1 MLRGMKIAL
10 ELTDEQ
16 EQQMWKS
23 VGVARWCYN
32 YAITR
37 ARAKGH
43 YLKSLEDENLSKTLS
58 EGAIRKE
65 LTVLKS
71 TTHPWL
77 KEVGSNVIKQAVKD
91 WDDACKRFFKGLGKA
106 PKYKSK
112 VTSKPSFYV
121 NYETLRRVNGGFRGE
136 KLGFVKTSQPL
147 PKIPK
152 GSYYKNPRVSF
163 DGKYW
168 YLSFTYEVPPISV
181 ELTDL
186 VIGVDLGL
194 KTLATLSTGEFVE
207 NINNSRRVKQLEK
220 QLRREQR
227 HLARQLQ
234 ANTKGYLTTEN
245 GSRKPIYERSL
256 DLCSNIQA
264 TKRKIKL
271 LYRKL
276 SSIRL
281 NHIHQTTSYLVKQL
295 PKGIV
300 IEDLNVKGMMKNKHL
315 SKHIQ
320 DSMFYEFR
328 RQLEYK
334 CSRYGILLVVAERFY
349 PSSKTCSYCGSIKSD
364 LKLKDR
370 VYKCDSCGLEK
381 DRDLNAAENLAYYFH
396 KG

>member
-37 ARAKGH
+37 AKEY
-43 YLKSLEDENLSKTLS
+43 YLNHLEDKSLPKTLS

-65 LTVLKS
+65 LTVLKY

-91 WDDACKRFFKGLGKA
+91 WNDARNRFFKGLGKA

-112 VTSKPSFYV
+112 ATSKPSFYV
-121 NYETLRRVNGGFRGE
+121 NYERLHRVDGGFRGE
-136 KLGFVKTSQPL
+136 KLGFVKTRQPL

-152 GSYYKNPRVSF
+152 GSYYKNPRISF

-168 YLSFTYEVPPISV
+168 YLSFSYEVPTISV
-181 ELTDL
+181 KLTDL

-207 NINNSRRVKQLEK
+207 NINKSRRVKQLEK

-234 ANTKGYLTTEN
+234 ANTKGHLTTAN
-245 GSRKPIYERSL
+245 GGRKPIYKRSL

-264 TKRKIKL
+264 TKRKIQL

-276 SSIRL
+276 ASIRL

-300 IEDLNVKGMMKNKHL
+300 IEDLNVQGLMKNKHL
-315 SKHIQ
+315 AKHIQ
-320 DSMFYEFR
+320 NALFYEFR

-334 CSRYGILLVVAERFY
+334 CLQCGIELVVAERFY
-349 PSSKTCSYCGSIKSD
+349 PSSKMCSYCGCIKSD

-396 KG
+396 RG

>member
-10 ELTDEQ
+10 DLTDEQ

-23 VGVARWCYN
+23 VGVARWSYN

-37 ARAKGH
+37 DKEH
-43 YLKSLEDENLSKTLS
+43 YQNYLEGNTLTKTLS
-58 EGAIRKE
+58 GGTILKE
-65 LTVLKS
+65 LTVLKN

-77 KEVGSNVIKQAVKD
+77 KEVGCNVIKRAVKD
-91 WDDACKRFFKGLGKA
+91 WEDARNRFFKGLGKA
-106 PKYKSK
+106 PNYKSK
-112 VTSKPSFYV
+112 TTSKLSFYV
-121 NYETLRRVNGGFRGE
+121 NYESLRRVSGGVRGE
-136 KLGFVKTSQPL
+136 KLGFIKTTQPL

-152 GSYYKNPRVSF
+152 GTHYKNPRISF
-163 DGKYW
+163 DGKFW
-168 YLSFTYEVPPISV
+168 YLSVSYEVPEISV

-194 KTLATLSTGEFVE
+194 KTLATLSTGEFIE
-207 NINNSRRVKQLEK
+207 NINKSRRVKQLEK

-234 ANTKGYLTTEN
+234 ANTKGYLTTEK
-245 GSRKPIYERSL
+245 GGRKPIYKRPLE
-256 DLCSNIQA
+256 LCSNIQE

-271 LYRKL
+271 IYRKL
-276 SSIRL
+276 HSIRL
-281 NHIHQTTSYLVKQL
+281 NHLHQTTSYLVKQL

-300 IEDLNVKGMMKNKHL
+300 IEDLNVKGMMKNRHL
-315 SKHIQ
+315 SKHIK
-320 DSMFYEFR
+320 DAMFYEFR

-334 CSRYGILLVVAERFY
+334 CLQYGIYLVVADRFY

-370 VYKCDSCGLEK
+370 VYKCNSCGLEK
-381 DRDLNAAENLAYYFH
+381 DRDLNAAENLAYYFYR
-396 KG
+396 G

>member
-10 ELTDEQ
+10 DLTNEQ
-16 EQQMWKS
+16 KQQMWKS
-23 VGVARWCYN
+23 VGVARWSYN

-37 ARAKGH
+37 CKEQ
-43 YLKSLEDENLSKTLS
+43 YLKYLEDNTLPKTLT
-58 EGAIRKE
+58 EGQIRKE
-65 LTVLKS
+65 LTVLKN

-91 WDDACKRFFKGLGKA
+91 WDEARKRFFKGLGKA

-121 NYETLRRVNGGFRGE
+121 NYERLRKANGGFRGE
-136 KLGFVKTSQPL
+136 KLGFIKTSQPL

-152 GSYYKNPRVSF
+152 GSYYKNPRISF

-168 YLSFTYEVPPISV
+168 YLSFAYEVPDISV
-181 ELTDL
+181 KLTDL
-186 VIGVDLGL
+186 VIGVDLGI
-194 KTLATLSTGEFVE
+194 KTLATLSTGEFIE
-207 NINNSRRVKQLEK
+207 NINKSGRIKQLEK

-234 ANTKGYLTTEN
+234 ANTKGYFTTVR
-245 GSRKPIYERSL
+245 GGRKPIYKRPLE
-256 DLCSNIQA
+256 LCSNIQK
-264 TKRKIKL
+264 TKYKIKL
-271 LYRKL
+271 IYRKL
-276 SSIRL
+276 HFIRM
-281 NHIHQTTSYLVKQL
+281 NHLHQTTSYLIKQL

-320 DSMFYEFR
+320 NAMFYEFR

-334 CSRYGILLVVAERFY
+334 CLRYGIQLVVADRFY
-349 PSSKTCSYCGSIKSD
+349 PSSKICSCCGSIKSE
-364 LKLKDR
+364 LKLNER
-370 VYKCDSCGLEK
+370 VYKCNSCGLKK
-381 DRDLNAAENLAYYFH
+381 DRDLNGAENLAYYFYR
-396 KG
+396 G

>member
-1 MLRGMKIAL
+1 MLRGKKIAL
-10 ELTDEQ
+10 DLTSEQ
-16 EQQMWKS
+16 EEQMWKS
-23 VGVARWCYN
+23 AGIARWCYN

-37 ARAKGH
+37 NKEH
-43 YLKSLEDENLSKTLS
+43 YLNCLNDKSLPKTLS
-58 EGAIRKE
+58 EGSIRKE
-65 LTVLKS
+65 LTVLKN

-91 WDDACKRFFKGLGKA
+91 WGEARNRFFKGLGKA

-112 VTSKPSFYV
+112 TTSKPSFYV
-121 NYETLRRVNGGFRGE
+121 NYEHLRRVNGGFRGE
-136 KLGFVKTSQPL
+136 RLGFIKTREPL

-152 GSYYKNPRVSF
+152 GSYYKNPRISF

-168 YLSFTYEVPPISV
+168 YLSFSYEVPDISV

-186 VIGVDLGL
+186 VIGVDLGV
-194 KTLATLSTGEFVE
+194 KTLATLSTGEFIE
-207 NINNSRRVKQLEK
+207 NINKSRRVKQLEK

-234 ANTKGYLTTEN
+234 ANTKGYLTTEK
-245 GSRKPIYERSL
+245 GRRKPVYKRSL
-256 DLCSNIQA
+256 DLCSNIQD
-264 TKRKIKL
+264 TKRRIKL

-276 SSIRL
+276 KSIRL

-315 SKHIQ
+315 AKHVQ
-320 DSMFYEFR
+320 NSMFYEFR

-334 CSRYGILLVVAERFY
+334 CLQYGIQLVIADRFY
-349 PSSKTCSYCGSIKSD
+349 PSSKTCSYCGCIKSD

-370 VYKCDSCGLEK
+370 IYKCNSCGLKK
-381 DRDLNAAENLAYYFH
+381 DRDLNAAENLAYYFYR
-396 KG
+396 G

>member
-1 MLRGMKIAL
+1 MLRGVKIAL
-10 ELTDEQ
+10 DLTDEQ

-23 VGVARWCYN
+23 VGVARWSYN

-37 ARAKGH
+37 DREH
-43 YLKSLEDENLSKTLS
+43 YLNYLEDTALSKTLT
-58 EGAIRKE
+58 EGQIRKE
-65 LTVLKS
+65 LTVLKN

-91 WDDACKRFFKGLGKA
+91 WNDTRKRFFKGLCKA

-112 VTSKPSFYV
+112 TNSKPSFYV
-121 NYETLRRVNGGFRGE
+121 NYESLRRVEGGFRGE
-136 KLGFVKTSQPL
+136 RLGFVKTTQPL

-152 GSYYKNPRVSF
+152 GSHYKNPRISF

-168 YLSFTYEVPPISV
+168 YLSFSYEVPEISV

-186 VIGVDLGL
+186 VIGVDLGI
-194 KTLATLSTGEFVE
+194 KTLATLSTGEFIE
-207 NINNSRRVKQLEK
+207 NINKSRRVKQLEK

-245 GSRKPIYERSL
+245 GGRKPIYKRPLE
-256 DLCSNIQA
+256 LCSNIQE
-264 TKRKIKL
+264 TKRNIKL

-281 NHIHQTTSYLVKQL
+281 NHIHQLTSYLVKQL

-300 IEDLNVKGMMKNKHL
+300 IEDLNVKGMMKNRHL
-315 SKHIQ
+315 AKHIQ
-320 DSMFYEFR
+320 NAMFYEFR

-334 CSRYGILLVVAERFY
+334 CLQYGIYLVVADRFY

-370 VYKCDSCGLEK
+370 VYNCDFCGLEK
-381 DRDLNAAENLAYYFH
+381 DRDLNAAENLAYYFYR
-396 KG
+396 G

>member
-10 ELTDEQ
+10 DLTDEQ

-23 VGVARWCYN
+23 VGVARWSYN

-37 ARAKGH
+37 CKER
-43 YLKSLEDENLSKTLS
+43 YLKYLEDTTLPNTLT
-58 EGAIRKE
+58 EGQIRKE
-65 LTVLKS
+65 LTVLKN

-91 WDDACKRFFKGLGKA
+91 WNDTRNRFFKGLCNA
-106 PKYKSK
+106 PKYKSRS
-112 VTSKPSFYV
+112 TSKPSFYV
-121 NYETLRRVNGGFRGE
+121 NYESLRRVEGGFIGE
-136 KLGFVKTSQPL
+136 RLGFIKTTKPL

-152 GSYYKNPRVSF
+152 GSYYKNPRISF

-168 YLSFTYEVPPISV
+168 YLSFSYEVPEISV

-186 VIGVDLGL
+186 VIGVDLGV
-194 KTLATLSTGEFVE
+194 KTLATLSTGEFIE
-207 NINNSRRVKQLEK
+207 NINKSRRVKRLEK

-234 ANTKGYLTTEN
+234 ANTKGVLTTEN

-281 NHIHQTTSYLVKQL
+281 NHIHQTTSHLIKQL

-300 IEDLNVKGMMKNKHL
+300 IEDLNVRGLMKNRHL
-315 SKHIQ
+315 AKHIQ
-320 DSMFYEFR
+320 NAMFSEFR
-328 RQLEYK
+328 RQLDYK
-334 CSRYGILLVVAERFY
+334 CLQYGIYLVVADRFY
-349 PSSKTCSYCGSIKSD
+349 PSSKMCSYCGNIKSD
-364 LKLKDR
+364 LNLNER
-370 VYKCDSCGLEK
+370 VYKCSSCGLKK
-381 DRDLNAAENLAYYFH
+381 DRDLNAAENLAYYFYR
-396 KG
+396 G

>member
-10 ELTDEQ
+10 VLTDEQ

-23 VGVARWCYN
+23 AGVARWSYN

-37 ARAKGH
+37 AKEH
-43 YLKSLEDENLSKTLS
+43 YLKSLEDENLPKTLS

-65 LTVLKS
+65 LTVLKN

-91 WDDACKRFFKGLGKA
+91 WDEARKRFFKGLGNA

-112 VTSKPSFYV
+112 ATSKPSFYV
-121 NYETLRRVNGGFRGE
+121 NYERLRRMNGGFRGE

-147 PKIPK
+147 SKIPK
-152 GSYYKNPRVSF
+152 GSYYKNPRISF

-168 YLSFTYEVPPISV
+168 YLSFSYEVPTISV

-207 NINNSRRVKQLEK
+207 NINKSRRVKQLEK

-234 ANTKGYLTTEN
+234 ANTKGVLTTEN

-256 DLCSNIQA
+256 DSCSNIQA

-276 SSIRL
+276 SSVRL
-281 NHIHQTTSYLVKQL
+281 NHIHQTTSYLAKQL

-300 IEDLNVKGMMKNKHL
+300 IEDLNIKGLMKNKHL

-334 CSRYGILLVVAERFY
+334 CSRYGIKLVLAERFY

-396 KG
+396 RG

>member
-10 ELTDEQ
+10 DLTGEQ

-23 VGVARWCYN
+23 VGVARWSYN

-37 ARAKGH
+37 DREH
-43 YLKSLEDENLSKTLS
+43 YLNYLEDNTLPKTLS
-58 EGAIRKE
+58 EGEIRKE
-65 LTVLKS
+65 LTVLKN

-91 WDDACKRFFKGLGKA
+91 WNDTRNRFFKGLCNA
-106 PKYKSK
+106 PKYKSRS
-112 VTSKPSFYV
+112 TSKPSFYV
-121 NYETLRRVNGGFRGE
+121 NYESLRRVEDGFIGE
-136 KLGFVKTSQPL
+136 RLGFIKTTKPL

-152 GSYYKNPRVSF
+152 GSHYKNPRISF

-168 YLSFTYEVPPISV
+168 YLSFSYEVPEISV

-186 VIGVDLGL
+186 VIGVDLGV
-194 KTLATLSTGEFVE
+194 KTLATLSTGEFIE
-207 NINNSRRVKQLEK
+207 NINKSRRVKQLEK

-234 ANTKGYLTTEN
+234 ANTKGVLTTEN

-281 NHIHQTTSYLVKQL
+281 NHIHQTTSHLIKQL

-300 IEDLNVKGMMKNKHL
+300 IEDLNVRGLMKNRHL
-315 SKHIQ
+315 AKHIQ
-320 DSMFYEFR
+320 NAMFSEFR
-328 RQLEYK
+328 RQLDYK
-334 CSRYGILLVVAERFY
+334 CLQYGIYLVVADRFY
-349 PSSKTCSYCGSIKSD
+349 LSSKMCSYCGNIKSE
-364 LKLKDR
+364 LNLNER
-370 VYKCDSCGLEK
+370 VYKCSSCGLKK
-381 DRDLNAAENLAYYFH
+381 DRDLNAAENLAYYFYR
-396 KG
+396 G

>member
-16 EQQMWKS
+16 EQQMRKS
-23 VGVARWCYN
+23 AGIARWCYN

-37 ARAKGH
+37 TREH
-43 YLKSLEDENLSKTLS
+43 YLNYLEDERLPKTLS
-58 EGAIRKE
+58 EGTIRKE
-65 LTVLKS
+65 LTVLKH

-77 KEVGSNVIKQAVKD
+77 KEVGSNVIKQSVRD
-91 WDDACKRFFKGLGKA
+91 WDDARNRFFKGLGKA

-112 VTSKPSFYV
+112 SSSKPSFYV

-136 KLGFVKTSQPL
+136 KLGFVKTRQPL

-152 GSYYKNPRVSF
+152 SSYYKNPRISF

-168 YLSFTYEVPPISV
+168 YLSFSYEVPTISV

-207 NINNSRRVKQLEK
+207 NINKSHRVKQLEK

-234 ANTKGYLTTEN
+234 ANTKGYLTTAN
-245 GSRKPIYERSL
+245 GGRKPIYKRSL

-264 TKRKIKL
+264 TKCKIKL

-281 NHIHQTTSYLVKQL
+281 NHIHQTTSHLVKQL

-300 IEDLNVKGMMKNKHL
+300 IEDLNVKGLMKNKHL

-320 DSMFYEFR
+320 NSMFYEFR

-334 CSRYGILLVVAERFY
+334 CSRYGIELVVAERFY
-349 PSSKTCSYCGSIKSD
+349 PSSKTCSHCGYIKSD
-364 LKLKDR
+364 LKLNDR

-396 KG
+396 RG

>member
-1 MLRGMKIAL
+1 MLRGVRVAL
-10 ELTDEQ
+10 DPTDEQ

-23 VGVARWCYN
+23 AGVARWSYN

-37 ARAKGH
+37 EKEH
-43 YLKSLEDENLSKTLS
+43 YLNYLEDNTLPKTLS

-65 LTVLKS
+65 LTVLKG

-91 WDDACKRFFKGLGKA
+91 WGEARNRFFKGLGKA

-112 VTSKPSFYV
+112 TTSKPSFYV
-121 NYETLRRVNGGFRGE
+121 NYEHLCRVNGGFRGE
-136 KLGFVKTSQPL
+136 RLGFIKTREPL

-152 GSYYKNPRVSF
+152 GSHYKNPRISF

-168 YLSFTYEVPPISV
+168 YLSFSYEVPDISV

-186 VIGVDLGL
+186 VIGVDLGI
-194 KTLATLSTGEFVE
+194 KTLATLSTGEFIE
-207 NINNSRRVKQLEK
+207 NINKSRRVKQLEK

-234 ANTKGYLTTEN
+234 ANTKGYLTTKK
-245 GSRKPIYERSL
+245 GGRKPVYKRSL
-256 DLCSNIQA
+256 DLCSNIQD
-264 TKRKIKL
+264 TKRRIKL

-281 NHIHQTTSYLVKQL
+281 NHIHQATSYLVKQL

-300 IEDLNVKGMMKNKHL
+300 VEDLNVKGMMKNKHL
-315 SKHIQ
+315 AKHVQ
-320 DSMFYEFR
+320 NAMFYEFR

-334 CSRYGILLVVAERFY
+334 CLPYGIQLVIADRFY
-349 PSSKTCSYCGSIKSD
+349 PSSKTCSHCGCIKSD

-381 DRDLNAAENLAYYFH
+381 DRDLNAAENLVYYFYR
-396 KG
+396 G

>member
-1 MLRGMKIAL
+1 MLRGIKIAL
-10 ELTDEQ
+10 DLTNEQ

-23 VGVARWCYN
+23 ASVARWCYN

-37 ARAKGH
+37 DREH
-43 YLKSLEDENLSKTLS
+43 YSNYLKDDTLPRTLH
-58 EGAIRKE
+58 EGQIRKE
-65 LTVLKS
+65 LTVLKH

-91 WDDACKRFFKGLGKA
+91 WNNARNRLFEGLGKA

-112 VTSKPSFYV
+112 TKSKPSFYV
-121 NYETLRRVNGGFRGE
+121 NYETLLRVNGGFRGE
-136 KLGFVKTSQPL
+136 RLGFIKTTQPL

-152 GSYYKNPRVSF
+152 GTHYKDPRISF

-168 YLSFTYEVPPISV
+168 YLSISYDVPDVLV
-181 ELTDL
+181 ELTDS
-186 VIGVDLGL
+186 VIGVDLGV
-194 KTLATLSTGEFVE
+194 KTLATLSTGEFIE
-207 NINNSRRVKQLEK
+207 NINKSRRVKQLEK

-234 ANTKGYLTTEN
+234 ANTKGYTTTAK
-245 GSRKPIYERSL
+245 GGRKPTYKKSL
-256 DLCSNIQA
+256 DLCSNIQS

-281 NHIHQTTSYLVKQL
+281 NHTHHATSHIVKQL

-300 IEDLNVKGMMKNKHL
+300 IEDLNIRGMMKNKHL
-315 SKHIQ
+315 AKHVQ
-320 DSMFYEFR
+320 NSMFYEFR

-334 CSRYGILLVVAERFY
+334 CLRCGIQLVIADRFY
-349 PSSKTCSYCGSIKSD
+349 PSSKACSCCGFIKSD
-364 LKLKDR
+364 LKLNDR
-370 VYKCDSCGLEK
+370 VYRCNSCGLEIN
-381 DRDLNAAENLAYYFH
+381 RDLNAAENLANYFYR
-396 KG
+396 G